1 MTTEGFIENSSVSN
15 VSLEDGERPV
25 AFPGEATG
33 FEVQH
38 LAQAETQQD
47 PAAVGQQGVHTVAIE
62 DNIVKLPAGTSIE
75 QVEIDGDNLILV
87 QPDGSRIVIEHAALH
102 VPTFVIDDVE
112 IPQEALVAA
121 LEASNINVAAG
132 PDGTLTASAAG
143 NSSAGGNFSEAVPG
157 IGDAGPAIDLLPP
170 TALQFGTL
178 EEEILLPAF
187 TNSGPSISLDGNAG
201 GSAGGIA
208 LSDQTVYESYLPNG
222 SARWSPGG
230 MMSLSEGGEQNP
242 QEGIDLSRATG
253 TFTISDPDGLSDIAS
268 VTINGTPYS
277 LAALEGLVI
286 QGAYGEMKILSFN
299 AATGQA
305 TYSYTLKEAF
315 HSTNGDKSPDIE
327 QDKDIFT
334 LTITD
339 RGGLSASASLR
350 IDIVDDKPE
359 IVLRE
364 SEVVPS
370 AEVDETVL
378 GKVATFEAHAL
389 FPEGSFHFGA
399 DLEGSVGYKLVLS
412 GGSVGSGLF
421 AHGENGAKG
430 AEIML
435 TQDGDT
441 ITGSVNGKTY
451 FTITL
456 DEHNTVILEQKNA
469 IWHPERP
476 NDPND
481 KVSLELHTEG
491 ASLQLVATIT
501 DGDGDSDSEGIELGN
516 GGFFSFRDDG
526 PSVKVGDVDDSG
538 IQLVTKDAETVN
550 GAESTAEEDL
560 GATFA
565 QAFRSAVKET
575 YGADEN
581 GSVTVSGYKLTV
593 DSPES
598 GLTIHG
604 KAITLELDGGDVV
617 GKAEGYGNVLRIHV
631 DAGTGH
637 VTLTQYH
644 QIDHAKG
651 SDLTFLG
658 NDKVTLSA
666 TATVTDGDGDTVT
679 APVST
684 DLGDNIGFKDAG
696 PTVSIT
702 PSANFGVT
710 HDESPLPQSK
720 GFPIY
725 GDADDILYTP
735 VFNNVA
741 NPGNDPDVLGSVLG
755 YARSSGPAFSVTA
768 DYGADGAAASGAKVF
783 SLTLIPAAG
792 GGKVDSGVETT
803 DHRAIYLQKE
813 GDLIVG
819 RYDDGAPGADPAA
832 FAIHIDPATGV
843 VSVVQ
848 YMSLAHGNAAD
859 SDDEISLAAGKI
871 QATVTITDFDGDT
884 DSKSADIGGAI
895 RFQDDGPEITLV
907 WKGYGVTADETIG
920 NQKDDVD
927 GPLQAFTKVN
937 GDPVDGLNPGSDPNR
952 GGKPLAF
959 ATTPGAAI
967 HYIAD
972 FGSDGAATTKAV
984 TYSLGLKG
992 DGVYSG
998 LMTTAGEKIFLYT
1011 LQNGADTLIVGRV
1024 GGENGP
1030 AAIALAI
1037 DSASGQVSVV
1047 EYLSLQHNLNG
1058 NNANDMISL
1067 ADGTVRAIVTV
1078 TDGDGDKDTA
1088 SVDISGNISFRDDGP
1103 SFTVSAN
1110 GEDTLK
1116 AIKLNLDETVERA
1129 PDAYKPGEG
1138 ESNDGAPNGV
1148 LDDTSNKTVTYT
1160 TDTTS
1165 TKQIGH
1171 LETASNAVANLFTT
1185 SAVEY
1190 GADGA
1195 AANNPLSSSYSF
1207 VWTSNQSGQP
1217 AETKLVVTASGDLA
1231 GTSEAGR
1238 TVWLSIE
1245 NGQIIGK
1252 IGHNPTGK
1260 ADDYVA
1266 FRISLNTSDPANPK
1280 IVVDQFLPIA
1290 HGNTSLY
1297 DEAISLLMK
1306 DNQGISLQL
1315 SVTATD
1321 GDNDTV
1327 THTSKVP
1334 LIGKD
1339 SSFLSFDDDG
1349 PTANA
1354 DTKSLTEDV
1363 ADSVGGNV
1371 LDNDVA
1377 GTDGG
1382 AQVTTTGVQEGKYG
1396 ELTLNANGSY
1406 TYTLKTDAATKAAV
1420 QALTPGKTLEDS
1432 FDYTMKDGDGDTS
1445 SSKLTITIEGADDGV
1460 TLTGLDVK
1468 NGELTFFESNLAT
1481 GSAADET
1488 KLTQGGTF
1496 TITAPDGVKTLT
1508 ISDKDFVVGGQFT
1521 AGSVTTA
1528 HGKLEVTGFDAA
1540 TGKVE
1545 YKYTLTDPAT
1555 NAVGSD
1561 QTSDKFVVVVVDS
1574 NDSPATAD
1582 LDIVIKDDVPHAVDD
1597 GPRSVSEDD
1606 LSNNSV
1612 SGNVLD
1618 NDVHGNGN
1626 PGADGKASTVTWAAD
1641 TATVDAL
1648 NTYGTLVRNDDGT
1661 WSFKLDNS
1669 RAATQALG
1677 ASFNENFEL
1686 HYTMTDGDGDPSPAT
1701 LTINVKGANDKPTVV
1716 VNTGNVDNANDK
1728 VNESGL
1734 KDGSTAGTGHV
1745 EHGTLTLADAD
1756 GPDDLKTVSIN
1767 GINVGSPI
1775 PIANLVGKS
1784 VEGVYGTLHITGYS
1798 GGVVSYEYTL
1808 TKVSDDRTNPHDDF
1822 SVTVSDGTATSDPA
1836 TIRIDIVDDVPTANP
1851 DTDSVMEDGPFTA
1864 DGNVLTGL
1872 GGTDA
1877 NTTDGVFDVQ
1887 GADGATVTGIKFGDT
1902 VGTVGSALA
1911 GAYGTLTLNSNGS
1924 YTYTLSNDSPLVQRL
1939 SANDHPTETFTYE
1952 ITDGDGDKRTT
1963 TLTITVDGTDDVV
1976 TLTGLDAKDGE
1987 VTVYEN
1993 DLEDGSSPLP
2003 GELSQSRTF
2012 TFTALDGVGS
2022 VKIGNT
2028 TLVLG
2033 NSEQVIVNNA
2043 TGKLVV
2049 TSYSYNEATGVGT
2062 VNYTYTLK
2070 DNTLAHGPGD
2080 TGPDPFEINFDVLVT
2095 DRDHSSASGVL
2106 NVNIIDDV
2114 PLVDTAVNGNP
2125 NEPQVTEGHSISGTW
2140 NLVAGADG
2148 VAPSEFTIQIGSG
2161 DAQQVVFTSGV
2172 MAIDVANGT
2181 LAFNE
2186 DKTWT
2191 FTSPN
2196 NSVSAD
2202 QSFTFTVK
2210 AVDGDGDSSQSSETI
2225 KVLNSAAPTVTSAQ
2239 VVADEDDLLTGNHD
2253 SQTGDAERSGMT
2265 GSLGSYGA
2273 DGVGSVAFAAQS
2285 GAVVATDGSF
2295 VKSGGAQLYYYWDAS
2310 AKVLYGTTIANPAT
2324 STIAANS
2331 AAFKIALTDVGSGA
2345 NAGAEYEF
2353 TLLKALDHKVAG
2365 EEDDI
2370 NISLG
2375 YTIKDGNDDATSGTL
2390 KITVDDDMPVANPN
2404 SNSINIVTDDLAVAT
2419 VDATWKILQGGSNI
2433 NYSHTENK
2441 DGVTWGTGGTSG
2453 YEFADSPAIDLAH
2466 LGTNETFYL
2475 GKFTHNNQSI
2485 DSGTSISSAQ
2495 LTVNFM
2501 AIINGEE
2508 VPVGPITITFKH
2520 DETPNDG
2527 TAEQNR
2533 DIITITTQTVSVN
2546 IAGQDY
2552 TLAVRGFVDEN
2563 NQVVDTVRTY
2573 EGKANTYQ
2581 LAVSFVSSNTG
2592 NIMATGDV
2600 IADDA
2605 AGADGPLQVSAVA
2618 FGTQGGALNSLGDFQ
2633 VNGAYGTLVIKKDGS
2648 YTYTLTK
2655 DASQITGNDPKEIFT
2670 YTVKDFDGDTS
2681 SSTLT
2686 IDLNK
2691 VDSPANPLHGD
2702 RVITNVGS
2710 SDIVISEAALRFN
2723 DQAGSQIGAGAS
2735 NPVDLTVSHPQ
2746 AGNDFIVK
2754 DSNSNGG
2761 QFTYSGTNGGTAD
2774 NALVTVIQQTG
2785 STLTGTVFGDILI
2798 GREAA
2803 DTINGGAGND
2813 YIIANGGDDIID
2825 GGAGADTMLGGKGND
2840 TYIVDDAGDVVTEL
2854 AGEGTDK
2861 INASVSYTL
2870 GDNVENLT
2878 LTGSANI
2885 NGTGNELGNVIV
2897 GNSGNNVL
2905 SGGAGDDTFILEGNL
2920 TSADTINGGADNDTL
2935 TFTGS
2940 TSNTTAL
2947 DNVTNIETI
2956 VLGSAPTSIVTK
2968 DTLVATG
2975 ATLTVDG
2982 SALKSNQALSWNGAA
2997 EAGGAFKITGG
3008 AGNDK
3013 ITGGNGAD
3021 ILAGGGGAD
3030 TLMGGNGDDKL
3041 IGGAGKDTLTGGA
3054 GKDTFVLDGSTTDYD
3069 IITDFKNSEG
3079 DVINFVNFNLQN
3091 HTGVGAINSIKT
3103 VTATGIFGSDI
3114 AGADLV
3120 VFDLSKNSADTVS
3133 DIDNLLRNQKGT
3145 FDGGVFVLAYSDV
3158 EGKNLVSL
3166 YYDSDADD
3174 KGGARLVAVFNNYS
3188 DVTANDGPRFMVNYA
3203 SISSIVDPIVVDL
3216 DHNGYSFSSVENG
3229 IHFDINADGSADQVA
3244 WNTSNDGILAY
3255 DVNGDGK
3262 IDSGSEIFTPD
3273 FNGGKFAS
3281 GAAALASL
3289 DSNGDGIIDADDEAF
3304 SKLLIWQDANG
3315 DGVGEAGELSH
3326 LADHGI
3332 SGIGASTTAPS
3343 VDTIDGQAIAGEG
3356 TVYYADGSTGSYVEV
3371 NLDTL
3376 LGDSGNVD
3384 GDPTVGADTFVIDPS
3399 VLVSGGAMAEIL
3411 TGYDAAEGDVVDISH
3426 LLGNNVTA
3434 DNIGDFVRTVESGD
3448 GAADQLQVSTTG
3460 NASDFTTVAVLDANA
3475 GVKILYNDDQ
3485 HHTQN
3490 ATV

>member
-1 MTTEGFIENSSVSN
+1 MTTEGFIENSYVSN

-38 LAQAETQQD
+38 LAQAETQQN

-187 TNSGPSISLDGNAG
+187 TNSGPSISLDGNAS

-286 QGAYGEMKILSFN
+286 QGAYGEMKILSFD

-359 IVLRE
+359 VVLRE

-421 AHGENGAKG
+421 AHGEDGAKG

-526 PSVKVGDVDDSG
+526 PSVEVGDVDDSG

-792 GGKVDSGVETT
+792 GDKVDSGVETT

-937 GDPVDGLNPGSDPNR
+937 GDPVDGLNPGSDPDR

-959 ATTPGAAI
+959 ATAPGAAI

-1047 EYLSLQHNLNG
+1047 EYLSLQHNLNS

-1349 PTANA
+1349 PTAVN
-1354 DTKSLTEDV
+1354 
-1363 ADSVGGNV
+1363 DSATQ
-1371 LDNDVA
+1371 VA
-1377 GTDGG
+1377 GDENKPVTVDVKSNDAQGADGVDWDNIPSG
-1382 AQVTTTGVQEGKYG
+1382 SVTSTTPM
-1396 ELTLNANGSY
+1396 NGSNPAAGSLVY
-1406 TYTLKTDAATKAAV
+1406 NGNGTFTYT
-1420 QALTPGKTLEDS
+1420 PGAGEQGTVT
-1432 FDYTMKDGDGDTS
+1432 FDYTIKDGDGDTS
-1445 SSKLTITIEGADDGV
+1445 TATVTITLAQDSTPLVTVNNPVAVVDEDGLTGANADGNPLRPGEMASTGSASYTGTITV
-1460 TLTGLDVK
+1460 GYGHDVPGTPLNAIKLLTTGLDGQLDALGGHVTWALSSNGRTLTGSVGGITVVTIAITAASGPTTAGAVTYTYQVTLAEEVK
-1468 NGELTFFESNLAT
+1468 HLAANGEN
-1481 GSAADET
+1481 
-1488 KLTQGGTF
+1488 TF
-1496 TITAPDGVKTLT
+1496 TLSNVAFTVTDSDNDTAPG
-1508 ISDKDFVVGGQFT
+1508 
-1521 AGSVTTA
+1521 
-1528 HGKLEVTGFDAA
+1528 
-1540 TGKVE
+1540 
-1545 YKYTLTDPAT
+1545 
-1555 NAVGSD
+1555 
-1561 QTSDKFVVVVVDS
+1561 
-1574 NDSPATAD
+1574 
-1582 LDIVIKDDVPHAVDD
+1582 
-1597 GPRSVSEDD
+1597 
-1606 LSNNSV
+1606 
-1612 SGNVLD
+1612 
-1618 NDVHGNGN
+1618 
-1626 PGADGKASTVTWAAD
+1626 
-1641 TATVDAL
+1641 
-1648 NTYGTLVRNDDGT
+1648 
-1661 WSFKLDNS
+1661 
-1669 RAATQALG
+1669 
-1677 ASFNENFEL
+1677 SFN
-1686 HYTMTDGDGDPSPAT
+1686 
-1701 LTINVKGANDKPTVV
+1701 VQ
-1716 VNTGNVDNANDK
+1716 
-1728 VNESGL
+1728 
-1734 KDGSTAGTGHV
+1734 
-1745 EHGTLTLADAD
+1745 
-1756 GPDDLKTVSIN
+1756 
-1767 GINVGSPI
+1767 
-1775 PIANLVGKS
+1775 
-1784 VEGVYGTLHITGYS
+1784 
-1798 GGVVSYEYTL
+1798 
-1808 TKVSDDRTNPHDDF
+1808 
-1822 SVTVSDGTATSDPA
+1822 
-1836 TIRIDIVDDVPTANP
+1836 IVDDVPTAVN
-1851 DTDSVMEDGPFTA
+1851 DSATQVAGDENKPVTVDVKS
-1864 DGNVLTGL
+1864 N
-1872 GGTDA
+1872 DA
-1877 NTTDGVFDVQ
+1877 Q
-1887 GADGATVTGIKFGDT
+1887 GADG
-1902 VGTVGSALA
+1902 
-1911 GAYGTLTLNSNGS
+1911 
-1924 YTYTLSNDSPLVQRL
+1924 
-1939 SANDHPTETFTYE
+1939 
-1952 ITDGDGDKRTT
+1952 
-1963 TLTITVDGTDDVV
+1963 
-1976 TLTGLDAKDGE
+1976 
-1987 VTVYEN
+1987 
-1993 DLEDGSSPLP
+1993 
-2003 GELSQSRTF
+2003 
-2012 TFTALDGVGS
+2012 
-2022 VKIGNT
+2022 
-2028 TLVLG
+2028 
-2033 NSEQVIVNNA
+2033 
-2043 TGKLVV
+2043 
-2049 TSYSYNEATGVGT
+2049 
-2062 VNYTYTLK
+2062 
-2070 DNTLAHGPGD
+2070 
-2080 TGPDPFEINFDVLVT
+2080 
-2095 DRDHSSASGVL
+2095 
-2106 NVNIIDDV
+2106 
-2114 PLVDTAVNGNP
+2114 
-2125 NEPQVTEGHSISGTW
+2125 
-2140 NLVAGADG
+2140 
-2148 VAPSEFTIQIGSG
+2148 
-2161 DAQQVVFTSGV
+2161 
-2172 MAIDVANGT
+2172 
-2181 LAFNE
+2181 
-2186 DKTWT
+2186 
-2191 FTSPN
+2191 
-2196 NSVSAD
+2196 
-2202 QSFTFTVK
+2202 
-2210 AVDGDGDSSQSSETI
+2210 
-2225 KVLNSAAPTVTSAQ
+2225 
-2239 VVADEDDLLTGNHD
+2239 
-2253 SQTGDAERSGMT
+2253 
-2265 GSLGSYGA
+2265 
-2273 DGVGSVAFAAQS
+2273 
-2285 GAVVATDGSF
+2285 
-2295 VKSGGAQLYYYWDAS
+2295 
-2310 AKVLYGTTIANPAT
+2310 
-2324 STIAANS
+2324 
-2331 AAFKIALTDVGSGA
+2331 
-2345 NAGAEYEF
+2345 
-2353 TLLKALDHKVAG
+2353 
-2365 EEDDI
+2365 
-2370 NISLG
+2370 
-2375 YTIKDGNDDATSGTL
+2375 
-2390 KITVDDDMPVANPN
+2390 
-2404 SNSINIVTDDLAVAT
+2404 
-2419 VDATWKILQGGSNI
+2419 
-2433 NYSHTENK
+2433 
-2441 DGVTWGTGGTSG
+2441 
-2453 YEFADSPAIDLAH
+2453 
-2466 LGTNETFYL
+2466 
-2475 GKFTHNNQSI
+2475 
-2485 DSGTSISSAQ
+2485 
-2495 LTVNFM
+2495 
-2501 AIINGEE
+2501 
-2508 VPVGPITITFKH
+2508 
-2520 DETPNDG
+2520 
-2527 TAEQNR
+2527 
-2533 DIITITTQTVSVN
+2533 
-2546 IAGQDY
+2546 
-2552 TLAVRGFVDEN
+2552 
-2563 NQVVDTVRTY
+2563 
-2573 EGKANTYQ
+2573 
-2581 LAVSFVSSNTG
+2581 
-2592 NIMATGDV
+2592 
-2600 IADDA
+2600 
-2605 AGADGPLQVSAVA
+2605 
-2618 FGTQGGALNSLGDFQ
+2618 
-2633 VNGAYGTLVIKKDGS
+2633 
-2648 YTYTLTK
+2648 
-2655 DASQITGNDPKEIFT
+2655 
-2670 YTVKDFDGDTS
+2670 
-2681 SSTLT
+2681 
-2686 IDLNK
+2686 
-2691 VDSPANPLHGD
+2691 
-2702 RVITNVGS
+2702 
-2710 SDIVISEAALRFN
+2710 
-2723 DQAGSQIGAGAS
+2723 
-2735 NPVDLTVSHPQ
+2735 
-2746 AGNDFIVK
+2746 
-2754 DSNSNGG
+2754 
-2761 QFTYSGTNGGTAD
+2761 
-2774 NALVTVIQQTG
+2774 
-2785 STLTGTVFGDILI
+2785 
-2798 GREAA
+2798 
-2803 DTINGGAGND
+2803 
-2813 YIIANGGDDIID
+2813 
-2825 GGAGADTMLGGKGND
+2825 
-2840 TYIVDDAGDVVTEL
+2840 
-2854 AGEGTDK
+2854 
-2861 INASVSYTL
+2861 
-2870 GDNVENLT
+2870 
-2878 LTGSANI
+2878 
-2885 NGTGNELGNVIV
+2885 
-2897 GNSGNNVL
+2897 
-2905 SGGAGDDTFILEGNL
+2905 
-2920 TSADTINGGADNDTL
+2920 
-2935 TFTGS
+2935 
-2940 TSNTTAL
+2940 
-2947 DNVTNIETI
+2947 
-2956 VLGSAPTSIVTK
+2956 
-2968 DTLVATG
+2968 
-2975 ATLTVDG
+2975 
-2982 SALKSNQALSWNGAA
+2982 
-2997 EAGGAFKITGG
+2997 
-3008 AGNDK
+3008 
-3013 ITGGNGAD
+3013 
-3021 ILAGGGGAD
+3021 
-3030 TLMGGNGDDKL
+3030 
-3041 IGGAGKDTLTGGA
+3041 
-3054 GKDTFVLDGSTTDYD
+3054 
-3069 IITDFKNSEG
+3069 
-3079 DVINFVNFNLQN
+3079 
-3091 HTGVGAINSIKT
+3091 
-3103 VTATGIFGSDI
+3103 
-3114 AGADLV
+3114 
-3120 VFDLSKNSADTVS
+3120 
-3133 DIDNLLRNQKGT
+3133 
-3145 FDGGVFVLAYSDV
+3145 
-3158 EGKNLVSL
+3158 
-3166 YYDSDADD
+3166 
-3174 KGGARLVAVFNNYS
+3174 
-3188 DVTANDGPRFMVNYA
+3188 
-3203 SISSIVDPIVVDL
+3203 
-3216 DHNGYSFSSVENG
+3216 
-3229 IHFDINADGSADQVA
+3229 
-3244 WNTSNDGILAY
+3244 
-3255 DVNGDGK
+3255 
-3262 IDSGSEIFTPD
+3262 
-3273 FNGGKFAS
+3273 
-3281 GAAALASL
+3281 
-3289 DSNGDGIIDADDEAF
+3289 
-3304 SKLLIWQDANG
+3304 
-3315 DGVGEAGELSH
+3315 
-3326 LADHGI
+3326 
-3332 SGIGASTTAPS
+3332 
-3343 VDTIDGQAIAGEG
+3343 
-3356 TVYYADGSTGSYVEV
+3356 
-3371 NLDTL
+3371 
-3376 LGDSGNVD
+3376 
-3384 GDPTVGADTFVIDPS
+3384 
-3399 VLVSGGAMAEIL
+3399 
-3411 TGYDAAEGDVVDISH
+3411 
-3426 LLGNNVTA
+3426 
-3434 DNIGDFVRTVESGD
+3434 
-3448 GAADQLQVSTTG
+3448 
-3460 NASDFTTVAVLDANA
+3460 
-3475 GVKILYNDDQ
+3475 
-3485 HHTQN
+3485 
-3490 ATV
+3490 